1 MKLMK
6 LKQLSITAAVSALTL
21 STATNAVLGPIP
33 IYLNTEYR
41 TESPVIGS
49 IASTLSFDADDI
61 KATGA
66 NTFIDFL
73 ATVPSVGLFNG
84 HGNVPAIFMRGGHS
98 NHTLILV
105 DGIKIN
111 SASSQNGAAEYGL
124 ANVALN
130 DIEKIEIV
138 KGSGSVLYGSQA
150 VSGVINITTK
160 KGADGTHSTVSMKH
174 GTHNSK
180 TYALSASGG
189 SADGFVRFSHNKYTT
204 DGIDA
209 RDADTTNDKDGVD
222 NKTTQIKLGNEHFN
236 VIYLDSRLKNEY
248 DRCWDGSQ
256 SVDNCLGDAKLNKVL
271 ISTNKK
277 MSATWSAKLSLA
289 QIKDT
294 RDETKGGVFTLGDQ
308 YKRTDTTL
316 LNDIKINNALLN
328 IGLSKVNDKNTENNQ
343 QITSKEVFI
352 NWQKKINNIDINM
365 GARYIKHS
373 KFNNET
379 AYNLG
384 LAKYLDKRVKLTS
397 SYNTAFATPSLAQIN
412 AVATLEPE
420 TSKNIELGIEK
431 TYDWG
436 MVDVKTYLNKID
448 NAFRSDATTN
458 WTWTNIG
465 RLTTKGIETSVNAN
479 INNYDLK
486 FSHNYNKS
494 RAHDETTQ
502 AIRRPENITNLTLSR
517 QYAKFNSRVQII
529 KKSSSL
535 DADNVKL
542 AGYTLLNLSTGYQ
555 FSKNAKASL
564 TVNNATDKDYT
575 VANGFNQFGRTVNLG
590 LDYNF

>member
-1 MKLMK
+1 
-6 LKQLSITAAVSALTL
+6 
-21 STATNAVLGPIP
+21 
-33 IYLNTEYR
+33 
-41 TESPVIGS
+41 
-49 IASTLSFDADDI
+49 
-61 KATGA
+61 
-66 NTFIDFL
+66 
-73 ATVPSVGLFNG
+73 
-84 HGNVPAIFMRGGHS
+84 
-98 NHTLILV
+98 
-105 DGIKIN
+105 
-111 SASSQNGAAEYGL
+111 
-124 ANVALN
+124 
-130 DIEKIEIV
+130 
-138 KGSGSVLYGSQA
+138 
-150 VSGVINITTK
+150 
-160 KGADGTHSTVSMKH
+160 
-174 GTHNSK
+174 
-180 TYALSASGG
+180 
-189 SADGFVRFSHNKYTT
+189 
-204 DGIDA
+204 
-209 RDADTTNDKDGVD
+209 
-222 NKTTQIKLGNEHFN
+222 
-236 VIYLDSRLKNEY
+236 
-248 DRCWDGSQ
+248 
-256 SVDNCLGDAKLNKVL
+256 
-271 ISTNKK
+271 

-373 KFNNET
+373 KFNHET